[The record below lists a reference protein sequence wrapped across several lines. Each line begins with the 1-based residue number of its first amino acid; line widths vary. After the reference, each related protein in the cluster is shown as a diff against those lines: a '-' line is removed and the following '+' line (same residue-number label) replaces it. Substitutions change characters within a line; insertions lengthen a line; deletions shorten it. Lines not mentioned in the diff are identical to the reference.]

1 MSQDTHEAIKEQ
13 VRAHYGK
20 NISVS
25 TAAGCCGPSY
35 GCGNPIDVA
44 GLKPG
49 EVVLDLGSG
58 AGLDVLLAS
67 QVVGAGGRVYGLDMT
82 DEMIERARRN
92 AEIARAVNV
101 EFLKGDIESIPLPSA
116 SVDVIISNCVV
127 NLTPKK
133 QAAYIEAHRV
143 LKPGGRL
150 AISDIVVDGDLT
162 GLSVSEA
169 QIRAGLSWVACIA
182 GAPTVADV
190 RAMLAA
196 AGFVDTR
203 IDVVRLYTWEQLTRR
218 LSSAGPVLSEDV
230 LRELDGRFTSSTISA
245 VKPLSRSDHGLAEP
259 AA

>member
-1 MSQDTHEAIKEQ
+1 MSQDMHDPIKEQ

-20 NISVS
+20 HISVT

-35 GCGNPIDVA
+35 GCGNPIDA
-44 GLKPG
+44 AALKLG

-58 AGLDVLLAS
+58 AGLDVLLAA
-67 QVVGAGGRVYGLDMT
+67 QVVGADGRVYGLDMT
-82 DEMIERARRN
+82 DEMVERARRN
-92 AEIARAVNV
+92 AEIARALNV

-133 QAAYIEAHRV
+133 QAAYVEAHRV

-150 AISDIVVDGDLT
+150 AIADVVVDGDLT

-169 QIRAGLSWVACIA
+169 QIREGLSWVACIA
-182 GAPTVADV
+182 GAPTIAAV

-196 AGFVDTR
+196 AGFVDIR
-203 IDVVRLYTWEQLTRR
+203 IDVVRLYTWEELTRR
-218 LSSAGPVLSEDV
+218 MSGTWPALSNDV

-245 VKPLSRSDHGLAEP
+245 VKPLSTSEHGCAES